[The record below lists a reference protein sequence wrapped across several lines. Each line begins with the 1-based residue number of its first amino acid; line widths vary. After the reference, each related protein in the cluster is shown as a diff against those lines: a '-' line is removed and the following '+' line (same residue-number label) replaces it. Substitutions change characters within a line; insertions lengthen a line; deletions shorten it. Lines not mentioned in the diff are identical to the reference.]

1 MIGRPKRARSCQPS
15 RPAVLAVLVPLAALL
30 ALPGCGSD
38 DSSGPDPAT
47 VAAALTAEGWA
58 LFEAGSL
65 DPAEV
70 KFRAAL
76 DALGSFAEAHDG
88 LGWTLAYLDD
98 LIGSSGSFQSAVA
111 NGHAGAD
118 SRAGWAFVLAEKTPS
133 DLFGAIARAGDALA
147 LEPQF
152 VFAHDTT
159 VTWWDLRLLRAQ
171 AYFAVDSLSKA
182 AAEVE
187 SLGGTVPPPGP
198 DFADSLLVEIE
209 RLGA

>member
-1 MIGRPKRARSCQPS
+1 VIARSTIERHS
-15 RPAVLAVLVPLAALL
+15 RLAALAAL
-30 ALPGCGSD
+30 VVLALLAALIALPGCGGG

-76 DALGSFAEAHDG
+76 DALGTFADAHDG
-88 LGWTLAYLDD
+88 LGWSLAYLDD
-98 LIGSSGSFQSAVA
+98 LIGSNGSFQSAIA

-133 DLFGAIARAGDALA
+133 DLAGAIARAGDALA
-147 LEPQF
+147 LEPRF

-171 AYFAVDSLSKA
+171 AYFEVDSLSKA

-187 SLGGTVPPPGP
+187 SLGGIVPPPGP
-198 DFADSLLVEIE
+198 DFADSLLLEIE